1 MGRNDEP
8 NDLFPV
14 CVACLQTFPKI
25 LTVQH
30 TLIIFR
36 GVTVNV
42 VFIYF
47 FNMCVVLSFSIVQ
60 VLRFHCKDRL
70 LLCAGSWGWSGL
82 DLEVFLRRECGV
94 CLSRGRRQHLPTPPP
109 SVIFDPALKLKLY
122 SSTPTLRT
130 EAKMETTS
138 EVAVMMFCDMV

>member
-14 CVACLQTFPKI
+14 CVAVSADISQNIDIDYIPRGCCERCFQYVRCSFLFYCAGASISLQR
-25 LTVQH
+25 Q
-30 TLIIFR
+30 II
-36 GVTVNV
+36 
-42 VFIYF
+42 
-47 FNMCVVLSFSIVQ
+47 
-60 VLRFHCKDRL
+60 
-70 LLCAGSWGWSGL
+70 GSWGWSGL

-122 SSTPTLRT
+122 SSTPTFRT
-130 EAKMETTS
+130 EGKMES
-138 EVAVMMFCDMV
+138 GGHDVL